1 MRILWHYSATDE
13 VRTFQLHYRVRGLTQ
28 VHRDAIDVSWQ
39 VWGDGWKGSLDRL
52 DATLTISAGVAAG
65 SERIW
70 GHPGGIDG
78 TVERQ
83 GRTIVLAA
91 SGVPRGQS
99 VELRTL
105 LPRTALGADV
115 PRARVDDEEAYDR
128 IVREEQADF
137 EQSAAGFRKLQRVL
151 DNKPLVALAVVL
163 TGLAAAIVLFGLAW
177 LRYGR
182 EPEGSD
188 SAVTYY
194 PEPPDDAPPAVALA
208 LTNQGNASAGDG
220 DALAATLLDLI
231 VRGRFKTQ
239 VGDGEHGPDLLLEQ
253 GDPSTALA
261 EHERPVVAIVESVL
275 QGEPIPLGGLG
286 DRLGDLSASQR
297 TSNDARK
304 SHFVSSRGK
313 LIKAE
318 KQQFRT
324 PRTGIVARL
333 IAFLVFGLASLFVI
347 FGIVRFTN
355 HPVWS
360 PLSWMLV
367 GGAIATFGFLVLTAP
382 RSMWVSTHPN
392 AVPRIARWEAFRRY
406 LEELPRLSDESPI
419 TLGTWERL
427 LVYAT
432 AFGCAERVA
441 EAARLRVGEVAT
453 GTGIG
458 MSGVL
463 LYGPWANSVMAVAS
477 VPGLASPTSLYSDL
491 GSQVSAGATAPS
503 SSGSGGGGGGGG
515 GAG

>member
-1 MRILWHYSATDE
+1 MGR
-13 VRTFQLHYRVRGLTQ
+13 RVEGLARPAR
-28 VHRDAIDVSWQ
+28 RDADDLGRGRRWQ
-39 VWGDGWKGSLDRL
+39 RAHL
-52 DATLTISAGVAAG
+52 
-65 SERIW
+65 

-91 SGVPRGQS
+91 SGVPRGQC
-99 VELRTL
+99 
-105 LPRTALGADV
+105 
-115 PRARVDDEEAYDR
+115 
-128 IVREEQADF
+128 
-137 EQSAAGFRKLQRVL
+137 
-151 DNKPLVALAVVL
+151 
-163 TGLAAAIVLFGLAW
+163 
-177 LRYGR
+177 
-182 EPEGSD
+182 
-188 SAVTYY
+188 
-194 PEPPDDAPPAVALA
+194 
-208 LTNQGNASAGDG
+208 NASAGDG

-286 DRLGDLSASQR
+286 VRLGDLSASQR

-355 HPVWS
+355 HPAWS

-477 VPGLASPTSLYSDL
+477 VPGLASSTSLYSDL

-515 GAG
+515 GGAW